1 MDNVEPSPAISISGF
16 NEEDPLPNPV
26 AVKPNY
32 FQAYEFIDILAKMQE
47 LEDIESNEAEP
58 SDILVVCVRTFLSC
72 IEGKAYEW
80 PNDDWPKTDALAD
93 KARKCYLNFQACSG
107 TAMLIPDR
115 KDS

>member
-1 MDNVEPSPAISISGF
+1 
-16 NEEDPLPNPV
+16 
-26 AVKPNY
+26 
-32 FQAYEFIDILAKMQE
+32 MQE

-107 TAMLIPDR
+107 SAMLIPDQ
-115 KDS
+115 KVSPQV